1 MKSFSGTGHFRRYHE
16 YYFAALIL
24 ILLLLLRLLSNFNGL
39 YGQDSHEYYRYAL
52 RWKEFLNGGAHPGNY
67 FWPMHYPVYG
77 ALLMLL
83 IPGIA
88 LAQQFISML
97 SMALLLLYAARLIRR
112 YSSRADMGTV
122 YGYLFL
128 AGFLSPFLFQSA
140 FLVMSDM
147 LAAFLTTAAMYHL
160 LKYRED
166 RAGGDFLCGVFF
178 CLSAVNTR
186 YPAGVVLLVPAVL
199 AAGVFFRHFRGRQ
212 LLYALLIF
220 FVCLLPHFYI
230 RGSGSGDFL
239 AHDGLL
245 TWSPQNWFMH
255 SFVTADG
262 KASYLMPNLLYSFSN
277 WFYPGFIC
285 IGALLLLWV
294 QKRDLRPAG
303 GALLLPLLL
312 YSLLLAGI
320 PYQNMR
326 YQLLTFPL
334 VLVLLF
340 PAFQRLR
347 EKFLKVRAVMLLAA
361 AGLILIQGG
370 LIYKYSHRIYQSNQI
385 EKQIARALLAYPG
398 RPLYTFW
405 IDGALRSYGVTN
417 PITNLWQ
424 ERLTSLAPEALVL
437 FNEPQFREQWADK
450 NPMVNWRFIQ
460 RNYNLQQ
467 VESLAG
473 GWKLFAERGAKSVER
488 KE

>member
-1 MKSFSGTGHFRRYHE
+1 MTRSSGVGHFRRFQDV
-16 YYFAALIL
+16 YFAALIL
-24 ILLLLLRLLSNFNGL
+24 MLLLILRLLSDFNGL

-52 RWKEFLNGGAHPGNY
+52 RWKEFLSGGAHPGDY

-83 IPGIA
+83 IPGTA
-88 LAQQFISML
+88 LAPQLISML

-112 YSSRADMGTV
+112 YSPPASPGMI

-147 LAAFLTTAAMYHL
+147 LAAFLTTAAIYHL

-166 RAGGDFLCGVFF
+166 RGGRDFLGGVFF
-178 CLSAVNTR
+178 CISAVNTR

-199 AAGVFFRHFRGRQ
+199 AAGVFFRHFRWRQ
-212 LLYALLIF
+212 LLYALGIIA
-220 FVCLLPHFYI
+220 VCLMPHFYI
-230 RGSGSGDFL
+230 RGSGSGDFIT
-239 AHDGLL
+239 HNWLL
-245 TWSPQNWFMH
+245 SWSPQHWFMR
-255 SFVTADG
+255 SFVTVDG
-262 KASYLMPNLLYSFSN
+262 SASYLMPNLLYSFSN

-294 QKRDLRPAG
+294 QKADLRPAG
-303 GALLLPLLL
+303 RVLLISLLL

-320 PYQNMR
+320 PFQNMR
-326 YQLLTFPL
+326 FQLLTFPL

-347 EKFLKVRAVMLLAA
+347 EKYLKPRTAMILAA

-370 LIYKYSHRIYQSNQI
+370 LIYKYSQRIYQSNQM
-385 EKQIARALLAYPG
+385 EQQVARSLLAYPG

-405 IDGALRSYGVTN
+405 IDGALRSYGVAN
-417 PITNLWQ
+417 PVTNLWQ

-450 NPMVNWRFIQ
+450 NPMINWRFIQ
-460 RNYNLQQ
+460 RHYNLQQ
-467 VESLAG
+467 IESLAG
-473 GWKLFAERGAKSVER
+473 GWKLYEERGARSE
-488 KE
+488 

>member
-1 MKSFSGTGHFRRYHE
+1 MKPFSGTGHFRRYHA

-24 ILLLLLRLLSNFNGL
+24 MLFLLLRLLSGFNGL

-52 RWKEFLNGGAHPGNY
+52 RWKEFLSGGAHPGDY

-77 ALLMLL
+77 ALMMFL
-83 IPGIA
+83 IPGTA

-97 SMALLLLYAARLIRR
+97 SMALLLLYTARLIRR
-112 YSSRADMGTV
+112 YSPRVDMGTV

-128 AGFLSPFLFQSA
+128 VGFLSPFLFQSA

-147 LAAFLTTAAMYHL
+147 LAAFLATAAIYHL
-160 LKYRED
+160 LKHREEQGRED
-166 RAGGDFLCGVFF
+166 LLWGVFF
-178 CLSAVNTR
+178 CISAVNTR
-186 YPAGVVLLVPAVL
+186 YPAAMVLLVPAVL
-199 AAGVFFRHFRGRQ
+199 AASTFFRHFRWRQ
-212 LLYALLIF
+212 LLYALLIL
-220 FVCLLPHFYI
+220 FVCLLPHLYI

-245 TWSPQNWFMH
+245 TWSPLNGFMR

-285 IGALLLLWV
+285 IGALLLLWM

-303 GALLLPLLL
+303 YALLFPLLL
-312 YSLLLAGI
+312 YSVLLAGI

-347 EKFLKVRAVMLLAA
+347 EKYLKARTVMLLAA
-361 AGLILIQGG
+361 TGLILIQGG
-370 LIYKYSHRIYQSNQI
+370 LIYKYSQRIYQSNQM
-385 EKQIARALLAYPG
+385 EQQVARALRAYPG

-417 PITNLWQ
+417 PVTNLWQ
-424 ERLTSLAPEALVL
+424 ERLTTLAPEALVL

-450 NPMVNWRFIQ
+450 NPMVNWRYIQ
-460 RNYNLQQ
+460 NHYSLVQID
-467 VESLAG
+467 SLAG
-473 GWKLFAERGAKSVER
+473 GWKLYEERGAKSE
-488 KE
+488 

>member
-1 MKSFSGTGHFRRYHE
+1 MTRSFGVGHFRHFHE
-16 YYFAALIL
+16 VYFAALIL
-24 ILLLLLRLLSNFNGL
+24 MLLLILRLLSDFNGL

-52 RWKEFLNGGAHPGNY
+52 RWKDFLSGGAHPGDY
-67 FWPMHYPVYG
+67 FWPLHYPLYG
-77 ALLMLL
+77 ALLMFL
-83 IPGIA
+83 IPGTA
-88 LAQQFISML
+88 LAPQFISML
-97 SMALLLLYAARLIRR
+97 SMALLLLYTARLIRR
-112 YSSRADMGTV
+112 YSPQASPGMI

-128 AGFLSPFLFQSA
+128 TGFLSPFLLQSA

-147 LAAFLTTAAMYHL
+147 LAAFLTTAAIYHL

-166 RAGGDFLCGVFF
+166 QGRGDFRFGVFF
-178 CLSAVNTR
+178 CIAAVNTR

-199 AAGVFFRHFRGRQ
+199 AAGTFFRHFRWRQ
-212 LLYALLIF
+212 LLYALLILC
-220 FVCLLPHFYI
+220 VCLLPHLYI
-230 RGSGSGDFL
+230 RGSGSGDFI

-245 TWSPQNWFMH
+245 TWSPQHWFMR

-285 IGALLLLWV
+285 IGALLLRWV

-303 GALLLPLLL
+303 GALLMPLLL

-340 PAFQRLR
+340 PAFQRLQ
-347 EKFLKVRAVMLLAA
+347 EKYLKARTAMLLAA
-361 AGLILIQGG
+361 VGLILIQGG
-370 LIYKYSHRIYQSNQI
+370 LIYKYSQRIYRSNQM
-385 EKQIARALLAYPG
+385 EQQISRALLAYPG
-398 RPLYTFW
+398 RPIYTFW
-405 IDGALRSYGVTN
+405 IDSALRSYGVTN

-424 ERLTSLAPEALVL
+424 ERLSSLATEALVL

-450 NPMVNWRFIQ
+450 NPMINWRFIQ
-460 RNYNLQQ
+460 EHYKLQQ
-467 VESLAG
+467 VDSLAG
-473 GWKLFAERGAKSVER
+473 GWKLYEERGARSE
-488 KE
+488 